1 MDLSASLM
9 QLESSDLVRRLNE
22 SELAYLIKH
31 ALVQDTAQESLLKN
45 ERKRLNLLVA
55 ETLENLYAERLDE
68 FAARL
73 FQHYDAAGVDEKA
86 LEYAER
92 AGNAAVRISA
102 YREAIAAYQRAF
114 ELAQT
119 RSDHS
124 ETLIRLVTQWGR
136 AYELAVEY
144 DNAIALYQRARAM
157 AHARGDR
164 ALELAAMVQLAK
176 VWAVAAVRYEPEQ
189 AQEIAHEAL
198 VLARQV
204 KDERTEARVLW
215 TMMLMNLYGA
225 GGAKQGV
232 QYGEQSLALARALNW
247 REQMAYTLN
256 DLFYTYLNLGEI
268 ARARAALHE
277 ARVLWRE
284 LDDKNMLTDNL
295 SAGGMDHI
303 VRGEFD
309 AALAIAYES
318 RALAQSIGNRWGE
331 CTSYM
336 MEAYAH
342 LERGAFENAMVAFDA
357 CIAIG
362 DPIGVQGPVL
372 MAYYELAKLYA
383 WFGDTA
389 RGMTFARE
397 ALERTRSYTL
407 GWDGWAYATLAH
419 VEIGRGDWDAAERAM
434 QEIQDAPP
442 EYFFERM
449 LPSGV
454 VSIVQLQ
461 TEMEMRRGEWDAAGR
476 RVRQLLTRLQASEFK
491 IFLPTALETHARV
504 LMHTREWETASRA
517 LQEAQVIADAL
528 EMLPAC
534 FEIAHARLDL
544 ETARGDADAAARARE
559 QAERVRNQLLP
570 RVPHEWRDA
579 FLSTALAR
587 RVNDDA

>member
-1 MDLSASLM
+1 MELFAALTE
-9 QLESSDLVRRLNE
+9 LESSDLVRRLDD
-22 SELAYLIKH
+22 SEPAYSIKH

-55 ETLENLYAERLDE
+55 QTLEKLYAERLDE
-68 FAARL
+68 LAARL
-73 FQHYDAAGVDEKA
+73 WQHYDAAGVDEKA
-86 LEYAER
+86 MAYAER

-114 ELAQT
+114 ELAQA
-119 RSDHS
+119 RRDNS
-124 ETLIRLVTQWGR
+124 EVLIRLVTQWGR
-136 AYELAVEY
+136 AHELAVDY
-144 DNAIALYQRARAM
+144 DAAIALYQRTRELARTRA
-157 AHARGDR
+157 DR

-189 AQEIAHEAL
+189 AQEIASEAL
-198 VLARQV
+198 VLARAL

-215 TMMLMNLYGA
+215 TMMLLNLYGA

-247 REQMAYTLN
+247 REQMAFTLN

-268 ARARAALHE
+268 ARARAVLHE
-277 ARVLWRE
+277 ARALWRE

-309 AALAIAYES
+309 AALAMAHES

-336 MEAYAH
+336 MEAYVH
-342 LERGAFENAMVAFDA
+342 LARGAFDKTVDAFDA
-357 CIAIG
+357 CIAVG

-383 WFGDTA
+383 WFGDST
-389 RGMTFARE
+389 RGIVFARE
-397 ALERTRSYTL
+397 ALERTRRYTL
-407 GWDGWAYATLAH
+407 GWDGWAYGTLAH
-419 VEIGRGDWDAAERAM
+419 VEIARGDWDAAERAM
-434 QEIQDAPP
+434 QEIHDAPP

-461 TEMEMRRGEWDAAGR
+461 AAMEMRRGEWDAAER
-476 RVRQLLTRLQASEFK
+476 RVQQLLARLHASEFK
-491 IFLPTALETHARV
+491 IFLPTVLETYARV
-504 LMHTREWETASRA
+504 LMGKCEWETAHRA
-517 LQEAQVIADAL
+517 LQEAQAIADAV

-534 FEIAHARLDL
+534 FEIAVARFDL
-544 ETARGDADAAARARE
+544 ETARGNSDAAVRARE
-559 QAERVRNQLLP
+559 QAERARNQLLP
-570 RVPHEWRDA
+570 RVPHEWRA
-579 FLSTALAR
+579 SFLQTRLAR